1 MTAAGPLAALFAE
14 ATAPCADDGE
24 IAWYRQH
31 LPEETGL
38 VLDVLCGYGR
48 VLVPL
53 CAAGRKV
60 HGIDPS
66 AAMLER
72 CNARLAAAGLATTT
86 LRQEPAQMNLPF
98 RYVGAYVA
106 GGALQAITDPVLAE
120 ASLAR
125 IRAHLVDPGVLLVD
139 CRVPPTSQQRLAAP
153 LVELRTATLA
163 DGTRIA
169 LRSETTWTPEARLAR
184 AQNRYAHRRAA
195 QLVGEEH
202 ETLRSTWYAPADMIE
217 LVRAAGYRDVR
228 VAPAPIAAPEDEA
241 FAVIA
246 LA

>member
-14 ATAPCADDGE
+14 AAAPCAGDDE

-31 LPEETGL
+31 LPADAGL

-53 CAAGRKV
+53 IASGHKV

-66 AAMLER
+66 AAMLDR
-72 CNARLAAAGLATTT
+72 CNERLAAAGLATTT

-98 RYVGAYVA
+98 RYVAAYAA
-106 GGALQAITDPVLAE
+106 GGALQAITDPVLVQAT
-120 ASLAR
+120 LAR
-125 IRAHLVDPGVLLVD
+125 IRAHLVAPGVLLVD
-139 CRVPPTSQQRLAAP
+139 CRVPPTAQQRLAAP
-153 LVELRTATLA
+153 LVELRTAKLA
-163 DGTRIA
+163 DGTQIA

-184 AQNRYAHRRAA
+184 AQNRYAQRRGAR
-195 QLVGEEH
+195 LVGEEH
-202 ETLRSTWYAPADMIE
+202 ETLRTTWYAPEDMIE
-217 LVRAAGYRDVR
+217 LVRAAGYREARAV
-228 VAPAPIAAPEDEA
+228 PAPIAAPEDEA

-246 LA
+246 AA